1 VGFFVAEAITYIDS
15 TAIDMLRALQAE
27 LSEQGIVL
35 AVARAKRMLVDI
47 FDSTGLT
54 EAIGREH
61 LYPSVRA
68 GVAAYE
74 SRVGRSG

>member
-1 VGFFVAEAITYIDS
+1 MAA
-15 TAIDMLRALQAE
+15 MLRPLQRE
-27 LSEQGIVL
+27 LSDQGIVF

-74 SRVGRSG
+74 RRLGGTG